1 MAHTVS
7 DFMTPHPTVVEV
19 TDSLRSVAQTMATQ
33 DIGSVVVAEGG
44 SVVGIVTDRDLVVR
58 GVAEGIGLDAPVGQ
72 LATDDLVTVRPDD
85 DVAKVIQIMRDQAV
99 RRVPVVEGERAV
111 GVITIG
117 DLAQALDSD
126 SALADISAAPPN
138 D

>member
-7 DFMTPHPTVVEV
+7 DYMTAHPTVVEV

-33 DIGSVVVAEGG
+33 DVGALVVAENGA
-44 SVVGIVTDRDLVVR
+44 VVGIVTDRDLVVR
-58 GVAEGIGLDAPVGQ
+58 GLAEGIGLDAPVGQ
-72 LATDDLVTVRPDD
+72 LTSADLVTVRPDD
-85 DVAKVIQIMRDQAV
+85 DVAKVVRLMRDEAV
-99 RRVPVVEGERAV
+99 RRVPVVEGDRAV
-111 GVITIG
+111 GILSIG
-117 DLAQALDSD
+117 DLAKALDSD